1 MYFLFHY
8 LLYIRMSGFQ
18 MLDGGILQ
26 WMAMSDRKRWEQGI
40 KSQGIYITW
49 YLWLD
54 HIPFHSTLSYCHA
67 TPEIRKMQCNI
78 NIYALL
84 FAKLCKERSIKTTC
98 LYTNGF
104 TRRVFCHNDCASS
117 DKKFRALILC
127 SDFTLQSLTIIAIFD
142 ILLFAELGRV
152 FSL

>member
-1 MYFLFHY
+1 MYFFFHY

-26 WMAMSDRKRWEQGI
+26 WMAMSDRKRWGQGI
-40 KSQGIYITW
+40 KSQRIYITW

-67 TPEIRKMQCNI
+67 TPEIRKMKCNI
-78 NIYALL
+78 IIYALL
-84 FAKLCKERSIKTTC
+84 FAKLCKVLKLHVYILTGLQEGYFVTMIV
-98 LYTNGF
+98 LPP
-104 TRRVFCHNDCASS
+104 A
-117 DKKFRALILC
+117 KKFWALILC
-127 SDFTLQSLTIIAIFD
+127 SDFTPQSLTIIAIFD